1 MTGIRTQLPA
11 FILGYT
17 AILAVPGPNMLAL
30 GGLAALRGFHAAA
43 PFALGAAS
51 GATALAVVTQAAVAV
66 VAQSSWVI
74 AIRGAGTLLLVVLAM
89 RILRSRA
96 ITDGCGRASNS
107 LAVEAGTGFCTAIGN
122 PVTIAYFTAEY
133 ASFPAAWPI
142 GLTVAVLVAVPLTS
156 ATFYLGICA
165 LLAAPGIRRAALMR
179 ERLIRWGTAS
189 VLLVLAMWAAW
200 GTMACA
206 SGG

>member
-1 MTGIRTQLPA
+1 
-11 FILGYT
+11 
-17 AILAVPGPNMLAL
+17 MLAL

-156 ATFYLGICA
+156 ATFYLHLRSLGRPGPSPGRIDEGKAYSLGDGVGPPCA
-165 LLAAPGIRRAALMR
+165 GNVGSMGDNGMRKRRLSAGSTTARLVASNSAVARMRMLLDL
-179 ERLIRWGTAS
+179 
-189 VLLVLAMWAAW
+189 
-200 GTMACA
+200 
-206 SGG
+206 